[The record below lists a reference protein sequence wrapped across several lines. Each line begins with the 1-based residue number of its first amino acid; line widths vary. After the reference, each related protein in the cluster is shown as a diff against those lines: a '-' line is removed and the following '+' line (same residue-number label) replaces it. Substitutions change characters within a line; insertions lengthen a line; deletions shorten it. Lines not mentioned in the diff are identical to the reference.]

1 MDLKVIWE
9 MSVKRSQH
17 PMEKLFDRLERLAD
31 VAGNILVRSFHLLAL
46 FAIGG
51 ATVWSA
57 FAAFLDM
64 VAAGRA
70 NIGDI
75 LLLFIY
81 LELGAMVGIYFKTK
95 LMPVRFLI
103 YVAITALT
111 RLMIDVISK
120 THDANLTV
128 IIITSAIF
136 LLALA
141 ELVLRFGA
149 VRFPIS
155 EAPEEIAD
163 RSSNRRNKRT
173 STTA

>member
-1 MDLKVIWE
+1 
-9 MSVKRSQH
+9 
-17 PMEKLFDRLERLAD
+17 MEKRFERFESRAD
-31 VAGNILVRSFHLLAL
+31 VIGNILVRSFHLLAL

-111 RLMIDVISK
+111 RLMIDVIST

-136 LLALA
+136 LLALS

-155 EAPEEIAD
+155 EGPEEITD
-163 RSSNRRNKRT
+163 RASGRGKKKSSA
-173 STTA
+173 SA

>member
-1 MDLKVIWE
+1 LKESGDVE
-9 MSVKRSQH
+9 KRF
-17 PMEKLFDRLERLAD
+17 ERLESRAD
-31 VAGNILVRSFHLLAL
+31 VIGNMLVRSFHLLAL

-111 RLMIDVISK
+111 RLMIDVIST

-155 EAPEEIAD
+155 EGPEEITD
-163 RSSNRRNKRT
+163 RASGRGKKKSSA
-173 STTA
+173 SA